1 MKMETMSWSRYAV
14 TGGAGTAGF
23 WAEAVW
29 ETWES
34 PSDADALEVARGRYR
49 DEEYCLFRTDG
60 PEPILIEHHPATGKA
75 NDDDRP

>member
-1 MKMETMSWSRYAV
+1 MSWSRYAV

-23 WAEAVW
+23 CPEAIW

-34 PSDADALEVARGRYR
+34 PADADALEVVRGRYR

-60 PEPILIEHHPATGKA
+60 LGAVLIEFHPATEKA
-75 NDDDRP
+75 DNDDKP